1 MNNRH
6 MTKTMPHQQSGAV
19 LAVSL
24 MILIVL
30 TLIGVSSINGSILEL
45 IMSGNTQNRVRAL
58 NNAETTMLIAQK
70 EVTGNGAMTITG
82 GVLSCDA
89 VLTGLYHDSNGSC
102 PGVTTPTFINPTS
115 LDWDG
120 TDSITGIDANNRY
133 MLESMG
139 IQTSAECSG
148 DVEDTD
154 CTSKFAVYRITT
166 RSEDIRGTVRM
177 VQAIWNNA
185 AN

>member
-1 MNNRH
+1 MK
-6 MTKTMPHQQSGAV
+6 KTHIKTSMPQQQNGAV

-30 TLIGVSSINGSILEL
+30 TLIGVSSINGSILDL
-45 IMSGNTQNRVRAL
+45 VMSGNTQNRVRAL

-70 EVTGNGAMTITG
+70 EVTGNGSITVTG

-89 VLTGLYHDSNGSC
+89 VLTGLYHDANGAC
-102 PGVTTPTFINPTS
+102 AGVVTPTFIDPSS

-120 TDSITGIDANNRY
+120 TDSIAGIDANNRY
-133 MLESMG
+133 TLEAMG

-154 CTSKFAVYRITT
+154 CTSKFAVYRITS